1 MLLWDGTLVILIPA
15 VLLALYAQLRVSAAF
30 GKYSKV
36 AVRSGVS
43 GAEAAQYI
51 LRYEAQVEPATAP
64 VALAVGIEPVGGNLT
79 DHYDPRK
86 NILRLSEPVY
96 GGRSLAA
103 VGVAAHEAGH
113 AIQRASGYAPLALRA
128 VLVPAAT
135 AQQLTWVLFIIG
147 LFAHLPIL
155 QNIAIWVFVGA
166 VAFTAITL
174 PVEFNASA
182 RAVALLRSSGLV
194 AEDEI
199 GGVRAVL
206 NAAALTYVAAAL
218 MAVLQLLR
226 MLMLRDRD

>member
-1 MLLWDGTLVILIPA
+1 LFLWDSTFIILIPA
-15 VLLALYAQLRVSAAF
+15 VLLALYAQYRVSAAF

-36 AVRSGVS
+36 PVRSGVS
-43 GAEAAQYI
+43 GAQAAQYI
-51 LRYEAQVEPATAP
+51 LQYEAQIEPATAP
-64 VALAVGIEPVGGNLT
+64 IARAVGIERVGGNLT
-79 DHYDPRK
+79 DHYDPRS

-96 GGRSLAA
+96 GGSSIAA

-113 AIQRASGYAPLALRA
+113 AIQRATGYGPLALRA

-135 AQQLTWVLFIIG
+135 AQQLTWLLFILG
-147 LFAHLPIL
+147 LFAHLPVL
-155 QNIAIWVFVGA
+155 QNVAIWIFSAA

-218 MAVLQLLR
+218 MAILQLLR
-226 MLMLRDRD
+226 MILLRDRR